1 MKIPENIKE
10 VLLNADGKA
19 LGTSS
24 YGKIN
29 VVPISTIKIVDDII
43 WLINYFMD
51 KTLENILVNPE
62 VSLTCW
68 KKLVGYQ
75 IKAKVKY
82 ISDPNDN
89 DLIQAK
95 NFVAEILPDRIVKGL
110 LILEPEEIF
119 DISADAERAGKKIN

>member
-24 YGKIN
+24 YGTIY
-29 VVPISTIKIVDDII
+29 VVPVSTIKIVDDKI

-75 IKAKVKY
+75 IKAKVNY